1 MTNPNTAGIHHHQAA
16 PWTTAPAPLPE
27 HVTNPRGRI
36 ERFLELSREAGELID
51 GLLRTHNKPDM
62 VSDARALAD
71 RLHAGHLTPTP
82 IIVTTLRDLCLVV
95 EAAIDDADQQRARA
109 DAAEQERDQ
118 IDDVLT
124 AVDGHLEQLR
134 RRIAE

>member
-16 PWTTAPAPLPE
+16 PWTATPAPLPE
-27 HVTNPRGRI
+27 HITNPTPQGRI

-51 GLLRTHNKPDM
+51 ALLRTHGKPDM

-71 RLHAGHLTPTP
+71 RLHSGHMTPTP

-95 EAAIDDADQQRARA
+95 EAAVDDADQQRARA
-109 DAAEQERDQ
+109 DAAEADLAAVDQALDELRDQ
-118 IDDVLT
+118 IT
-124 AVDGHLEQLR
+124 RQ
-134 RRIAE
+134 